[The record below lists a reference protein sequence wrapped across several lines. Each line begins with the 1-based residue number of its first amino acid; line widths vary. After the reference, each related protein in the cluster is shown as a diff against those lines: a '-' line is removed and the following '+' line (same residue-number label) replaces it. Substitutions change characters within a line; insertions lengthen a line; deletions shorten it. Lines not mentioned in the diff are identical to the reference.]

1 MDPLKSLTCLC
12 ALLPIRTPSTFGG
25 VRALKGLCELT
36 NQSSCVVG
44 AALAPA
50 AAAGAN
56 GSDPKGSGPWAG
68 FDAALGVGPNAA
80 AKGSL
85 AELSNCSFE
94 IDNQN
99 MRLRFV
105 PGGKGVLGTPR
116 GRRRFETV
124 LEGE

>member
-85 AELSNCSFE
+85 AELWNFSFE

-99 MRLRFV
+99 MRLKFV
-105 PGGKGVLGTPR
+105 PGGKGVLGTSR
-116 GRRRFETV
+116 WRRRFETV

>member
-1 MDPLKSLTCLC
+1 MGSSSQKLTCLC

-85 AELSNCSFE
+85 AELWKC
-94 IDNQN
+94 
-99 MRLRFV
+99 LFV
-105 PGGKGVLGTPR
+105 
-116 GRRRFETV
+116 
-124 LEGE
+124 

>member
-85 AELSNCSFE
+85 AELWNCLKRNYLNS
-94 IDNQN
+94 
-99 MRLRFV
+99 
-105 PGGKGVLGTPR
+105 
-116 GRRRFETV
+116 
-124 LEGE
+124 